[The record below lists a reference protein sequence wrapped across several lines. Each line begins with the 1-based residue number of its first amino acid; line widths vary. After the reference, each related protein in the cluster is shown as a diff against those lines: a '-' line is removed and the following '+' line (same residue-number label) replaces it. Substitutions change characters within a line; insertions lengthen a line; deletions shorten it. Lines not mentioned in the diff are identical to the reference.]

1 LYRNVLFRFPLRWR
15 GRTLL
20 LLLLLLLLIFIL
32 LATERVTTAASIH
45 TDRVQFSFRSRG
57 MKVKSDI
64 NMRRKTITVMGEGQ
78 VVRAAGIYAVQS
90 R

>member
-1 LYRNVLFRFPLRWR
+1 
-15 GRTLL
+15 
-20 LLLLLLLLIFIL
+20 
-32 LATERVTTAASIH
+32 
-45 TDRVQFSFRSRG
+45 